1 MIISFWMNHIR
12 VMKKR
17 LLSILLCSAMVAS
30 LAVGCGSSGGSDTEE
45 AEESSGEKTT
55 LTFWCH
61 ENEPWIKSYE
71 AMAEKFEAENPEY
84 DVVVES
90 YPMSVYM
97 DKIQT
102 ALTDENGGP
111 DIIALW
117 GGMAAPFIA
126 SDALSAVPDDLAAD
140 MDEDFMEP
148 TVGIYKK
155 NGTYYGVPME
165 YNLEYGGMVVNKKLF
180 EEAGLEYP
188 QTWEELRA
196 VSKQVAKVNGDVVE
210 MGGFECVDGDA
221 LINNFLAMILQQGGN
236 YIEEDGSV
244 NFATEEGITA
254 LNELLSIVKDGE
266 CTLEN
271 LSAGEYC
278 FNDVYQ
284 DKAFMSSVGT
294 WAIGEGTDSYELTY
308 GEDFEYVAVPQYGD
322 EMAFTSESGWGLIV
336 PANGANVDAAWDYVR
351 FFTDP
356 ENLVEHNIACNQ
368 LPPRTSMLD
377 SEEYREAMSNID
389 FILDI
394 LPYGK
399 WRGSYSASAMNSLFD
414 QMFIDLCQSE
424 NPDVEASLA
433 EVSQKITE
441 ECSLGYTQD

>member
-1 MIISFWMNHIR
+1 MIRSFWMNHIR

-210 MGGFECVDGDA
+210 MCGFECIDGDA

-351 FFTDP
+351 FFTDS

-377 SEEYREAMSNID
+377 SEEYLEAMSNID

>member
-1 MIISFWMNHIR
+1 MIRSFWMNHIR

-351 FFTDP
+351 FFTDS

>member
-1 MIISFWMNHIR
+1 MIRSFWMNHIR

-210 MGGFECVDGDA
+210 MGGFECIDGDA

-351 FFTDP
+351 FFTDS

>member
-1 MIISFWMNHIR
+1 MIRSFWMNHIR

-196 VSKQVAKVNGDVVE
+196 VSKQVAKVNGDVIE

>member
-1 MIISFWMNHIR
+1 MIRSFWMNHIR

-210 MGGFECVDGDA
+210 MGGFECIDGDA

-236 YIEEDGSV
+236 YIEEDCSV

-351 FFTDP
+351 FFTDS

>member
-1 MIISFWMNHIR
+1 MIRSFWMNHIR

-356 ENLVEHNIACNQ
+356 ENLVEHNIACNH

>member
-1 MIISFWMNHIR
+1 MIRSFWMNHIR

-210 MGGFECVDGDA
+210 MGGFECIDGDA

-278 FNDVYQ
+278 YNDVYQ

-294 WAIGEGTDSYELTY
+294 WAIGE
-308 GEDFEYVAVPQYGD
+308 
-322 EMAFTSESGWGLIV
+322 
-336 PANGANVDAAWDYVR
+336 
-351 FFTDP
+351 
-356 ENLVEHNIACNQ
+356 
-368 LPPRTSMLD
+368 
-377 SEEYREAMSNID
+377 
-389 FILDI
+389 
-394 LPYGK
+394 
-399 WRGSYSASAMNSLFD
+399 
-414 QMFIDLCQSE
+414 
-424 NPDVEASLA
+424 
-433 EVSQKITE
+433 
-441 ECSLGYTQD
+441 

>member
-1 MIISFWMNHIR
+1 MIRSFWMNHIR

>member
-1 MIISFWMNHIR
+1 
-12 VMKKR
+12 MKKR
-17 LLSILLCSAMVAS
+17 ILSMLLCSAMIAS
-30 LAVGCGSSGGSDTEE
+30 LAMGCSSNTSTESTDAEGGD
-45 AEESSGEKTT
+45 GEKTT

-71 AMAEKFEAENPEY
+71 AMAEKFEEANPEY

-90 YPMSVYM
+90 YPMSVYG

-102 ALTDENGGP
+102 ALADGTGGP
-111 DIIALW
+111 DVIAIW
-117 GGMAAPFIA
+117 GGMAPAYIK
-126 SDALSAVPDDLAAD
+126 SDGLSAVPDELAAD

-155 NGTYYGVPME
+155 SGTYYGVPME

-188 QTWEELRA
+188 ETWEELRS

-210 MGGFECVDGDA
+210 MGGFECIDGDA
-221 LINNFLAMILQQGGN
+221 LINNFLAMILQQGGS
-236 YIEEDGSV
+236 YLEEDGSV
-244 NFATEEGITA
+244 NFATEEGINA
-254 LNELLSIVKDGE
+254 ANELLSIVKDGE

-278 FNDVYQ
+278 FNDVFQ
-284 DKAFMSSVGT
+284 GKGFMSSVGT

-308 GEDFEYVAVPQYGD
+308 GEDFEYVPVPQYGD

-336 PANGANVDAAWDYVR
+336 PANSANVDAAWDYVK

-356 ENLVEHNIACNQ
+356 DNLIEHNIACNQ

-377 SEEYREAMSNID
+377 NEKYLEEMSNIS

-399 WRGSYSASAMNSLFD
+399 WRGPYAASDMNALFD

-424 NPDVEASLA
+424 NPDVEAALT
-433 EVSQKITE
+433 EVSQQITE
-441 ECSLGYTQD
+441 QCALGYTND

>member
-1 MIISFWMNHIR
+1 
-12 VMKKR
+12 MKKR
-17 LLSILLCSAMVAS
+17 ILSMLLCSAMIAS
-30 LAVGCGSSGGSDTEE
+30 LAMGCSSNTSTESTDAEGGD
-45 AEESSGEKTT
+45 GEKTT

-71 AMAEKFEAENPEY
+71 AMAEKFEEANPEY

-90 YPMSVYM
+90 YPMSVYG

-102 ALTDENGGP
+102 ALADGTGGP
-111 DIIALW
+111 DVIAIW
-117 GGMAAPFIA
+117 GGMAPAYIK
-126 SDALSAVPDDLAAD
+126 SDGLSAVPDELAAD

-155 NGTYYGVPME
+155 SGTYYGVPME

-188 QTWEELRA
+188 ETWEELRS

-210 MGGFECVDGDA
+210 MGGFECIDGDA
-221 LINNFLAMILQQGGN
+221 LINNFLAMILQQGGS
-236 YIEEDGSV
+236 YLEEDGSV
-244 NFATEEGITA
+244 NFATEEGINA
-254 LNELLSIVKDGE
+254 ANELLSIVKDGE

-278 FNDVYQ
+278 FNDVFQ
-284 DKAFMSSVGT
+284 DKGFMSSVGT
-294 WAIGEGTDSYELTY
+294 WAIGEGTDSYGLTY
-308 GEDFEYVAVPQYGD
+308 GEDFEYVPVPQYGD

-336 PANGANVDAAWDYVR
+336 PANSANVDAAWDYVK

-356 ENLVEHNIACNQ
+356 DNLIEHNIACNQ

-377 SEEYREAMSNID
+377 NEKYLEEMSNIS

-399 WRGSYSASAMNSLFD
+399 WRGPYAASDMNALFD

-424 NPDVEASLA
+424 NPDVEAALT
-433 EVSQKITE
+433 EVSQQITE
-441 ECSLGYTQD
+441 QCALGYTND

>member
-1 MIISFWMNHIR
+1 MIRSFWMNHIR

-210 MGGFECVDGDA
+210 MGGFECIDGDA

-336 PANGANVDAAWDYVR
+336 PANGANVEAAWDYVR

>member
-1 MIISFWMNHIR
+1 M
-12 VMKKR
+12 
-17 LLSILLCSAMVAS
+17 LLCSAMVAS
-30 LAVGCGSSGGSDTEE
+30 LAVGCGSNTSTESTDAESGD
-45 AEESSGEKTT
+45 GEKTT

-71 AMAEKFEAENPEY
+71 AMAEKFEEANPEY
-84 DVVVES
+84 DVQVES

-102 ALTDENGGP
+102 ALTDEKGGP
-111 DIIALW
+111 DIIAIW
-117 GGMAAPFIA
+117 GGMAPAFIN
-126 SDALSAVPDDLAAD
+126 SDGLSAVPDELAAD

-155 NGTYYGVPME
+155 SGTYYGVPME

-180 EEAGLEYP
+180 EEAGIEYP
-188 QTWEELRA
+188 ETWEELRS

-210 MGGFECVDGDA
+210 MGGFECIDGDA
-221 LINNFLAMILQQGGN
+221 LINNFLAMILQQGGS
-236 YIEEDGSV
+236 YLEEDGSV

-254 LNELLSIVKDGE
+254 CNELLSIVKDGE

-278 FNDVYQ
+278 YNDVYQ
-284 DKAFMSSVGT
+284 DKAYMSSVGT

-336 PANGANVDAAWDYVR
+336 PANSANVDAAWDYVK

-356 ENLVEHNIACNQ
+356 DNLIEHNIACNQ

-377 SEEYREAMSNID
+377 NEKYLEEMSNIS

-399 WRGSYSASAMNSLFD
+399 WRGPYAASDMNSLFN
-414 QMFIDLCQSE
+414 QTFIDLCQAE
-424 NPDVEASLA
+424 NPDVEAALA
-433 EVSQKITE
+433 DVSQQITE
-441 ECSLGYTQD
+441 QCALGYTND

>member
-1 MIISFWMNHIR
+1 MIRSFWMNHIR

-126 SDALSAVPDDLAAD
+126 SDALSSVPDDLAAD

-210 MGGFECVDGDA
+210 MGGFECIDGDA

-351 FFTDP
+351 FFTDS

>member
-1 MIISFWMNHIR
+1 MIRSFWMNHIR

-210 MGGFECVDGDA
+210 MGGFECIDGDA

>member
-1 MIISFWMNHIR
+1 MIRSFWMNHIR

-97 DKIQT
+97 DKLQT

-351 FFTDP
+351 FFTDS

>member
-1 MIISFWMNHIR
+1 MIRSFWMNHIR

-414 QMFIDLCQSE
+414 QMFIELCQSE

>member
-377 SEEYREAMSNID
+377 SEEYREATPPLD

>member
-1 MIISFWMNHIR
+1 MIRSFWMNHIR

-148 TVGIYKK
+148 TVGIYQK

-210 MGGFECVDGDA
+210 MGGFECIDGDA

-351 FFTDP
+351 FFTDS

>member
-1 MIISFWMNHIR
+1 MIRSFWMNHIR

-180 EEAGLEYP
+180 EEAGLEDP

-210 MGGFECVDGDA
+210 MGGFECIDGDA

-351 FFTDP
+351 FFTDS

>member
-1 MIISFWMNHIR
+1 MNHIR

-210 MGGFECVDGDA
+210 MGGFECIDGDA

>member
-1 MIISFWMNHIR
+1 M
-12 VMKKR
+12 
-17 LLSILLCSAMVAS
+17 LLCSAMIAS
-30 LAVGCGSSGGSDTEE
+30 LAMGCSSTSTESTDTEGGD
-45 AEESSGEKTT
+45 GEKTT

-71 AMAEKFEAENPEY
+71 AMAEKFEEANPEY

-90 YPMSVYM
+90 YPMSVYG

-102 ALTDENGGP
+102 ALADGTGGP
-111 DIIALW
+111 DVIAIW
-117 GGMAAPFIA
+117 GGMAPAYIK
-126 SDALSAVPDDLAAD
+126 SDGLSAVPDELAAD

-155 NGTYYGVPME
+155 SGTYYGVPME

-188 QTWEELRA
+188 ETWEELRS

-210 MGGFECVDGDA
+210 MGGFECIDGDA
-221 LINNFLAMILQQGGN
+221 LINNFLAMILQQGGS
-236 YIEEDGSV
+236 YLEEDGSV
-244 NFATEEGITA
+244 NFATEEGINA
-254 LNELLSIVKDGE
+254 ANELLSIVKDGE

-278 FNDVYQ
+278 FNDVFQ
-284 DKAFMSSVGT
+284 SKGFMSSVGT

-308 GEDFEYVAVPQYGD
+308 GEDFEYVPVPQYGD

-336 PANGANVDAAWDYVR
+336 PANSANVDAAWDYVK

-356 ENLVEHNIACNQ
+356 DNLIEHNIACNQ

-377 SEEYREAMSNID
+377 NEKYLEEMSNIS

-399 WRGSYSASAMNSLFD
+399 WRGPYAASDMNALFD

-424 NPDVEASLA
+424 NPDVEAALT
-433 EVSQKITE
+433 EVSQQITE
-441 ECSLGYTQD
+441 QCALGYTND

>member
-1 MIISFWMNHIR
+1 MIRSFWKNHIR

>member
-1 MIISFWMNHIR
+1 
-12 VMKKR
+12 MKKR
-17 LLSILLCSAMVAS
+17 ILSMLLCSAMIAS
-30 LAVGCGSSGGSDTEE
+30 LAMGCSSNTSTESTDAEGGG
-45 AEESSGEKTT
+45 GEKTT

-71 AMAEKFEAENPEY
+71 AMAEKFEEANPEY

-90 YPMSVYM
+90 YPMSVYG

-102 ALTDENGGP
+102 ALADGTGGP
-111 DIIALW
+111 DVIAIW
-117 GGMAAPFIA
+117 GGMAPAYIK
-126 SDALSAVPDDLAAD
+126 SDGLSAVPDELAAD

-155 NGTYYGVPME
+155 SGTYYGVPME

-188 QTWEELRA
+188 ETWEELRS

-210 MGGFECVDGDA
+210 MGGFECIDGDA
-221 LINNFLAMILQQGGN
+221 LINNFLAMILQQGGS
-236 YIEEDGSV
+236 YLGEDGSV
-244 NFATEEGITA
+244 NFATEEGINA

-271 LSAGEYC
+271 LAAGEYC
-278 FNDVYQ
+278 FNDVFQ
-284 DKAFMSSVGT
+284 GKGFMSSVGT

-308 GEDFEYVAVPQYGD
+308 GEDFEYVPVPQYGD

-336 PANGANVDAAWDYVR
+336 PANSANVDAAWDYVK

-356 ENLVEHNIACNQ
+356 DNLIEHNIACNQ

-377 SEEYREAMSNID
+377 NEKYLEEMSNIA

-399 WRGSYSASAMNSLFD
+399 WRGPYAASDMNALFD

-424 NPDVEASLA
+424 NPDVEAALT
-433 EVSQKITE
+433 EVSQQITE
-441 ECSLGYTQD
+441 QCALGYTND

>member
-1 MIISFWMNHIR
+1 MIRSFWMNHIR

-188 QTWEELRA
+188 QT
-196 VSKQVAKVNGDVVE
+196 
-210 MGGFECVDGDA
+210 
-221 LINNFLAMILQQGGN
+221 
-236 YIEEDGSV
+236 
-244 NFATEEGITA
+244 
-254 LNELLSIVKDGE
+254 
-266 CTLEN
+266 
-271 LSAGEYC
+271 
-278 FNDVYQ
+278 
-284 DKAFMSSVGT
+284 
-294 WAIGEGTDSYELTY
+294 
-308 GEDFEYVAVPQYGD
+308 
-322 EMAFTSESGWGLIV
+322 
-336 PANGANVDAAWDYVR
+336 
-351 FFTDP
+351 
-356 ENLVEHNIACNQ
+356 
-368 LPPRTSMLD
+368 
-377 SEEYREAMSNID
+377 
-389 FILDI
+389 
-394 LPYGK
+394 
-399 WRGSYSASAMNSLFD
+399 
-414 QMFIDLCQSE
+414 
-424 NPDVEASLA
+424 
-433 EVSQKITE
+433 
-441 ECSLGYTQD
+441 

>member
-1 MIISFWMNHIR
+1 MIRSFWMNHIR

-377 SEEYREAMSNID
+377 SEEYREAMYNID

>member
-1 MIISFWMNHIR
+1 MIRSFWMNHIR

-196 VSKQVAKVNGDVVE
+196 VSKQVAKVNGDVIE
-210 MGGFECVDGDA
+210 MGGFECIDGDA

-278 FNDVYQ
+278 YNDVYQ

-308 GEDFEYVAVPQYGD
+308 GEDFEYVPVPQYGD

>member
-1 MIISFWMNHIR
+1 MIRSFWMNHIR

-210 MGGFECVDGDA
+210 MGGFECIDGDA

-266 CTLEN
+266 CTLEY

-351 FFTDP
+351 FFTDS

>member
-1 MIISFWMNHIR
+1 MIRSFWMNHIR

-210 MGGFECVDGDA
+210 MGGFECIDGDA

-351 FFTDP
+351 FFTDS

-377 SEEYREAMSNID
+377 SEEYLEAMSNID